1 MKSLDFAFGALV
13 QLHCGV
19 AGSGSIEQPDLPY
32 ASPHSPPG
40 SSEVEMSS
48 TLTDQQGTNE
58 EESARTSAIAGEPAQ
73 EDPRPTFSIREAAV
87 LLGKSLRAL
96 ERSLMGKWGN
106 KLPEGWTARKIATG
120 NGSEWR
126 IIPPPGFRVRPI
138 SAEHGSLF
146 KEATGATASDD
157 GELVPQL
164 PGRRYGPTW
173 GLQDDGDEQST
184 IVIDRTD
191 EVERLLREIVAIQ
204 KQLAEERKMH
214 LEDLRLLNH
223 LQGSMRLLE
232 VKACE
237 TEKLKEELRAAQKE
251 FIELKQEYMTV
262 LSLPWWKRLF
272 LPRYLRKSGQP

>member
-1 MKSLDFAFGALV
+1 
-13 QLHCGV
+13 
-19 AGSGSIEQPDLPY
+19 
-32 ASPHSPPG
+32 
-40 SSEVEMSS
+40 MSS
-48 TLTDQQGTNE
+48 TPTDQHGTIAQE
-58 EESARTSAIAGEPAQ
+58 TTLTGPTAGEPAQ
-73 EDPRPTFSIREAAV
+73 EDPRPTFTIREAAA

-120 NGSEWR
+120 QGFEWR

-138 SAEHGSLF
+138 SAEHGSPF
-146 KEATGATASDD
+146 KEGTGATGSED

-164 PGRRYGPTW
+164 PGRRYGPAW
-173 GLQDDGDEQST
+173 SLQDDGDEQST

-232 VKACE
+232 VKASE
-237 TEKLKEELRAAQKE
+237 TEKLKDELRAAQKE
-251 FIELKQEYMTV
+251 FLELKQEYMTV

-272 LPRYLRKSGQP
+272 LRSYLRKCRQP